1 MEWKR
6 IQTELRRLESLV
18 DGWAAANRI
27 STLERDL
34 ALDKLKALYE
44 ELRFADAV
52 VADGSDEV
60 PDAAAFAPESSIRID
75 LEEAIAPFGGAEE
88 FSLRVSE
95 KETVEADPSQE
106 VTGPGVAAPEPEKPV
121 SEQLVGGDL
130 VPQPDEAA
138 EAERT
143 EETRPDAQN
152 AQTVPTEPGER
163 GEKAGRSV
171 GAAVLSAGTSAPCA
185 ADAEQSA
192 MEGSRPEAT
201 APERREPVLNSL
213 FDLDDLVDRRRKNRR
228 VILSLY
234 ESEEEDVRPTAQVR
248 HKEKHGTDRSERRDM
263 RCAADSSAAGP
274 DSEKTVPPQAFVP
287 VGEGAASA
295 ADAGM
300 SAAGRV
306 EGTSGTRPESA
317 PETMPHTGSEQ
328 IRPEIGLDDD
338 AKYGTELPI
347 PTALETSSP
356 DGNDRAEIIGAR
368 REGGSLYP
376 NEAAQDAGP
385 SFGVHPVPERSVA
398 DGASAVRASE
408 TRTAGSTA
416 SGIAVPDD
424 APVAI
429 SGTEVPELTRKS
441 EIPTAGVPAPGA
453 PASAVPTVDPPVQK
467 APGPEIPTPAGEP
480 QLRGKGREEGPQQV
494 LADVIGQ
501 GVQTLADRIAAPL
514 ERGATLAGG
523 EPVDE
528 LRGAIGVN
536 DRFLLI
542 RDLFAGDA
550 AAYERAIDRLEEFDD
565 LDDCMIHIAENYAW
579 NPNSDG
585 ARLLTDL
592 LERKLG

>member
-60 PDAAAFAPESSIRID
+60 SDAAAFAPEPSIRID

-88 FSLRVSE
+88 FSPTTPE
-95 KETVEADPSQE
+95 KETVEADPPQE
-106 VTGPGVAAPEPEKPV
+106 AAGPGVAAPEPEKPL
-121 SEQLVGGDL
+121 SEQLVREGL
-130 VPQPDEAA
+130 VPQPDAAA
-138 EAERT
+138 EAVRT
-143 EETRPDAQN
+143 EEARPDAQN
-152 AQTVPTEPGER
+152 ARTVPSEPGER

-171 GAAVLSAGTSAPCA
+171 EAAVLSAGTSAPCA
-185 ADAEQSA
+185 ADAEQPA
-192 MEGSRPEAT
+192 TEGSRPEAT

-234 ESEEEDVRPTAQVR
+234 ESEEEDVRPAAPVR
-248 HKEKHGTDRSERRDM
+248 HKEKHATDRSERRDM
-263 RCAADSSAAGP
+263 RRAADSSAAGP
-274 DSEKTVPPQAFVP
+274 DTEKSVSPQPFAP

-300 SAAGRV
+300 SAAGKV
-306 EGTSGTRPESA
+306 EGTSETRPESA
-317 PETMPHTGSEQ
+317 PETMPHAGPEQ
-328 IRPEIGLDDD
+328 IRPKIGLDDD
-338 AKYGTELPI
+338 AKCGAKSSI
-347 PTALETSSP
+347 PTALEPSSP
-356 DGNDRAEIIGAR
+356 NGNAREEIIGAGR
-368 REGGSLYP
+368 GEGSFFP

-398 DGASAVRASE
+398 EGASAVRASE
-408 TRTAGSTA
+408 IRTAGSAA

-424 APVAI
+424 APVMGA
-429 SGTEVPELTRKS
+429 EVPELPRTP
-441 EIPTAGVPAPGA
+441 EIPTAGIPAPE
-453 PASAVPTVDPPVQK
+453 ASASEVSTVDPPVQE
-467 APGPEIPTPAGEP
+467 APGPAVPTGEP
-480 QLRGKGREEGPQQV
+480 QQRGRGREEGSQQV

-514 ERGATLAGG
+514 ERGATLAAG

>member
-60 PDAAAFAPESSIRID
+60 PDAAAFAPEPSIRID
-75 LEEAIAPFGGAEE
+75 LEEAIAPFGDAEE
-88 FSLRVSE
+88 FSPTTPG
-95 KETVEADPSQE
+95 KETVEADPPQE
-106 VTGPGVAAPEPEKPV
+106 EDGPAVAAPEPEKPL
-121 SEQLVGGDL
+121 SEQLVREGL
-130 VPQPDEAA
+130 VPQPDAAA
-138 EAERT
+138 EAVRT
-143 EETRPDAQN
+143 EEARPDAQS
-152 AQTVPTEPGER
+152 ARTVPSEPGER
-163 GEKAGRSV
+163 GEKVGRSV
-171 GAAVLSAGTSAPCA
+171 EAAVLSAGTSAPCA
-185 ADAEQSA
+185 ADAEQPA
-192 MEGSRPEAT
+192 TEGSRPEAT

-234 ESEEEDVRPTAQVR
+234 ESEEEDVRPAAPVR
-248 HKEKHGTDRSERRDM
+248 HKEKHGIDRSERGDM
-263 RCAADSSAAGP
+263 RRAADSSAAGP
-274 DSEKTVPPQAFVP
+274 DTEKSVSPQPFAP

-300 SAAGRV
+300 SAAGKV
-306 EGTSGTRPESA
+306 EGTSETRPESA
-317 PETMPHTGSEQ
+317 PETMPHAGAEQ
-328 IRPEIGLDDD
+328 ICPKIGLDDD
-338 AKYGTELPI
+338 AKCGAESSI
-347 PTALETSSP
+347 PTALEPSSP
-356 DGNDRAEIIGAR
+356 NGNAREEVIGAG
-368 REGGSLYP
+368 REGGSFSP

-385 SFGVHPVPERSVA
+385 SFRGHPVPERSA
-398 DGASAVRASE
+398 AEGASAVRASE
-408 TRTAGSTA
+408 TRTAGSAA

-424 APVAI
+424 ASVTILGA
-429 SGTEVPELTRKS
+429 EVPELPRNP
-441 EIPTAGVPAPGA
+441 EIPTAEVPAPE
-453 PASAVPTVDPPVQK
+453 ASASEVPTVNPPVQE
-467 APGPEIPTPAGEP
+467 APGPAVPAGEP
-480 QLRGKGREEGPQQV
+480 QQRGRGREEGSQQV

-514 ERGATLAGG
+514 ERGATLAAG

>member
-60 PDAAAFAPESSIRID
+60 PDAAAFAPEPSIRID
-75 LEEAIAPFGGAEE
+75 LEEAIAPFGDAEE
-88 FSLRVSE
+88 LSPTAPE
-95 KETVEADPSQE
+95 KETVEGDPPQE
-106 VTGPGVAAPEPEKPV
+106 AAGPRVAAPEPEKPL
-121 SEQLVGGDL
+121 SEQLVREGL
-130 VPQPDEAA
+130 VPQPDAAA
-138 EAERT
+138 EAVRT
-143 EETRPDAQN
+143 EEARPDAQN
-152 AQTVPTEPGER
+152 AQTVPSEPGER
-163 GEKAGRSV
+163 GEEAGRSV
-171 GAAVLSAGTSAPCA
+171 EAAVLSAGTSAQCA
-185 ADAEQSA
+185 ADAEQA
-192 MEGSRPEAT
+192 ATEGSRSEAT

-234 ESEEEDVRPTAQVR
+234 ESEEEDVRPAAPER

-263 RCAADSSAAGP
+263 RRAADSSAAGP
-274 DSEKTVPPQAFVP
+274 DPEKSVSPQPFTP

-300 SAAGRV
+300 SAAGKV
-306 EGTSGTRPESA
+306 EGTSETRPESA
-317 PETMPHTGSEQ
+317 PETMPHARSEQ

-338 AKYGTELPI
+338 AKCGAESSI
-347 PTALETSSP
+347 PTALEPSSP
-356 DGNDRAEIIGAR
+356 NGNAREEVIGAGR
-368 REGGSLYP
+368 GEGSFFP

-398 DGASAVRASE
+398 EGASAVWASE
-408 TRTAGSTA
+408 TRA

-424 APVAI
+424 APVTIPGA
-429 SGTEVPELTRKS
+429 EVPELPRNP
-441 EIPTAGVPAPGA
+441 EIPAAGIPAPE
-453 PASAVPTVDPPVQK
+453 ASASEVPTVDPPVQE
-467 APGPEIPTPAGEP
+467 APGPAVPAGEP
-480 QLRGKGREEGPQQV
+480 QQRGRGREEGSQQV

-514 ERGATLAGG
+514 ERGATLAAG

>member
-60 PDAAAFAPESSIRID
+60 PDAAAFAPEPSIRID

-88 FSLRVSE
+88 LSPTAPE
-95 KETVEADPSQE
+95 KETVEADPPQE
-106 VTGPGVAAPEPEKPV
+106 AAGPGVAAPEPEKPL
-121 SEQLVGGDL
+121 SEQLVREGL
-130 VPQPDEAA
+130 VPQTDAAA
-138 EAERT
+138 EAVRT
-143 EETRPDAQN
+143 EEARPDAQN
-152 AQTVPTEPGER
+152 ARTVPSEPGER
-163 GEKAGRSV
+163 GEEAGRSV
-171 GAAVLSAGTSAPCA
+171 EAAVLSAGTSAPYA

-192 MEGSRPEAT
+192 TEGSRPEAT

-234 ESEEEDVRPTAQVR
+234 ESEEEDVRPAAPER
-248 HKEKHGTDRSERRDM
+248 HKEKHGTDKSERRDM
-263 RCAADSSAAGP
+263 RRAVDSSAAGP
-274 DSEKTVPPQAFVP
+274 DLKKTVSPQPFAP
-287 VGEGAASA
+287 VGEGAASV

-300 SAAGRV
+300 SAAGKV
-306 EGTSGTRPESA
+306 DGTSETRPESA
-317 PETMPHTGSEQ
+317 PETMPHAGSEL

-338 AKYGTELPI
+338 AKCGAESPI
-347 PTALETSSP
+347 PTALEPSSP
-356 DGNDRAEIIGAR
+356 NGNAREEVIGAGC
-368 REGGSLYP
+368 EGGSFFP

-398 DGASAVRASE
+398 EGASAVWASE
-408 TRTAGSTA
+408 TRTAGSAA

-424 APVAI
+424 APVMGA
-429 SGTEVPELTRKS
+429 EVPELPRNP
-441 EIPTAGVPAPGA
+441 EIPAVGIPAPEA
-453 PASAVPTVDPPVQK
+453 PASEVPPVHES
-467 APGPEIPTPAGEP
+467 PGPAVPAGEP
-480 QLRGKGREEGPQQV
+480 QQRGRGREEGSQQV

-501 GVQTLADRIAAPL
+501 GVQTLADRIAVPL
-514 ERGATLAGG
+514 ERGATLAAG

>member
-60 PDAAAFAPESSIRID
+60 PDAAAFAPEPSIRID
-75 LEEAIAPFGGAEE
+75 LEEAIAPFGDAEE
-88 FSLRVSE
+88 LSPTAPE
-95 KETVEADPSQE
+95 KETVEGDPPQE
-106 VTGPGVAAPEPEKPV
+106 AAGPRVAAPEPEKPL
-121 SEQLVGGDL
+121 SEQLVREGL
-130 VPQPDEAA
+130 VPQPDAAA
-138 EAERT
+138 EAVRT
-143 EETRPDAQN
+143 EEARPDAQN
-152 AQTVPTEPGER
+152 AQTVPSEPGER
-163 GEKAGRSV
+163 GEEAGRSV
-171 GAAVLSAGTSAPCA
+171 EAAVLSAGTSAQCA
-185 ADAEQSA
+185 ADAEQA
-192 MEGSRPEAT
+192 ATEGSRSEAT

-234 ESEEEDVRPTAQVR
+234 ESEEEDVRPAAPER

-263 RCAADSSAAGP
+263 RRAADSSAAGP
-274 DSEKTVPPQAFVP
+274 DPEKSVSPQPFTP

-300 SAAGRV
+300 SAAGKV
-306 EGTSGTRPESA
+306 EGTSETRPESA
-317 PETMPHTGSEQ
+317 PETMPHARSEQ

-338 AKYGTELPI
+338 AKCGAESSI
-347 PTALETSSP
+347 PTALEPSSP
-356 DGNDRAEIIGAR
+356 NGNAREEVIGAGR
-368 REGGSLYP
+368 GEGSFFP

-398 DGASAVRASE
+398 EGASAVWASE
-408 TRTAGSTA
+408 TRA

-424 APVAI
+424 APVTIPGA
-429 SGTEVPELTRKS
+429 EVPERPRNP
-441 EIPTAGVPAPGA
+441 EIPAAGIPAPE
-453 PASAVPTVDPPVQK
+453 ASASEVPTVDPPVQE
-467 APGPEIPTPAGEP
+467 APGPAVPAGEP
-480 QLRGKGREEGPQQV
+480 QQRGRGREEGSQQV

-514 ERGATLAGG
+514 ERGATLAAG

>member
-60 PDAAAFAPESSIRID
+60 PDAAAFAPEPSIRID

-88 FSLRVSE
+88 LSPTAPE
-95 KETVEADPSQE
+95 KETVEADPPQE
-106 VTGPGVAAPEPEKPV
+106 AAGPGVAAPEPEKPL
-121 SEQLVGGDL
+121 SEQLVREGL
-130 VPQPDEAA
+130 VPQTDAAA
-138 EAERT
+138 EAVRT
-143 EETRPDAQN
+143 EEARPDAQN
-152 AQTVPTEPGER
+152 ARTVPSEPGER
-163 GEKAGRSV
+163 GEEAGRSV
-171 GAAVLSAGTSAPCA
+171 EAAVLSAGTSAPYA

-192 MEGSRPEAT
+192 TEGSRPEAT

-234 ESEEEDVRPTAQVR
+234 ESEEEDVRPAAPVR

-263 RCAADSSAAGP
+263 RRAADSSTAGP
-274 DSEKTVPPQAFVP
+274 DTEKSVSPQPFAP
-287 VGEGAASA
+287 VGEGAASVV
-295 ADAGM
+295 DAGM
-300 SAAGRV
+300 SAAGKV
-306 EGTSGTRPESA
+306 EGTSETRPESA
-317 PETMPHTGSEQ
+317 PETMPHAGSEQ

-338 AKYGTELPI
+338 AKCGAESPI
-347 PTALETSSP
+347 PTALEPSSP
-356 DGNDRAEIIGAR
+356 NGNAREEVIGAG
-368 REGGSLYP
+368 REGGSFFP

-398 DGASAVRASE
+398 EGASAVRASE
-408 TRTAGSTA
+408 TRTAGSAA

-424 APVAI
+424 ASVTIPGA
-429 SGTEVPELTRKS
+429 EVPELPRNP
-441 EIPTAGVPAPGA
+441 EIPTAEVPAPDT
-453 PASAVPTVDPPVQK
+453 PASEVPPVHES
-467 APGPEIPTPAGEP
+467 PGPAVPAGEP
-480 QLRGKGREEGPQQV
+480 QQRGRGREEGSQQV

-514 ERGATLAGG
+514 ERGATLAAG

>member
-60 PDAAAFAPESSIRID
+60 PDAAAFAPEPSIRID

-88 FSLRVSE
+88 LSPTAPE
-95 KETVEADPSQE
+95 KETVEADPPQE
-106 VTGPGVAAPEPEKPV
+106 AAGPGVAAPEPEKPL
-121 SEQLVGGDL
+121 SEQLVREGL
-130 VPQPDEAA
+130 VPQTDAAA
-138 EAERT
+138 EAVRT
-143 EETRPDAQN
+143 EEARPDAQN
-152 AQTVPTEPGER
+152 ARTVPSEPGER
-163 GEKAGRSV
+163 GEEAGRSV
-171 GAAVLSAGTSAPCA
+171 EAAVLSAGTSAPYA

-192 MEGSRPEAT
+192 TEGSRSEAT

-234 ESEEEDVRPTAQVR
+234 ESEEEDVRPAAPER
-248 HKEKHGTDRSERRDM
+248 HKEKHGTDKSERRDM
-263 RCAADSSAAGP
+263 RRAADSSAAGP
-274 DSEKTVPPQAFVP
+274 DPEKSVSPQPFAP

-300 SAAGRV
+300 SAAGKV
-306 EGTSGTRPESA
+306 EGTSETRPESA
-317 PETMPHTGSEQ
+317 PETMPHAGSEQ

-338 AKYGTELPI
+338 AKCGAESPI
-347 PTALETSSP
+347 PTALEPSSP
-356 DGNDRAEIIGAR
+356 NGNAREEVIGAGR
-368 REGGSLYP
+368 GEGSFFP
-376 NEAAQDAGP
+376 NEAVQDAGP

-398 DGASAVRASE
+398 EGASAVRASE
-408 TRTAGSTA
+408 TRT

-424 APVAI
+424 APVMGA
-429 SGTEVPELTRKS
+429 EVPELPRNP
-441 EIPTAGVPAPGA
+441 EIPTAVIPAPEA
-453 PASAVPTVDPPVQK
+453 PASEVPPVHES
-467 APGPEIPTPAGEP
+467 PGPAVPAGEP
-480 QLRGKGREEGPQQV
+480 QQRGRGRDEGPQQV

-514 ERGATLAGG
+514 ERGATLAAG